1 MSEYMHKPAGAPAS
15 NQYGQFAVR
24 HASPAQQRYIAK
36 LLTERDHNLTDIVPE
51 TVNVQHASDIIDSL
65 LKFPLKSEFVILAS
79 PKQQSFIE
87 SLVDSKVG
95 GGDRLDRYLS
105 DMGITSIG
113 QLTSVTAR
121 KVIDGLLQLPSVPRD
136 VQVDVGAYAYDGV
149 MYSVRRSRESGKL
162 HAYHWSSASNKWEY
176 SGNIKY
182 ALRPEHRLSLADA
195 MDFGVQTGSCIH
207 CGRTLTDKD
216 SVRYGMGSTCRKKY
230 H

>member
-1 MSEYMHKPAGAPAS
+1 MNTYKPAGAPAS
-15 NQYGQFAVR
+15 NQYGQFAV
-24 HASPAQQRYIAK
+24 HYASPAQQRYIAK
-36 LLTERDHNLTDIVPE
+36 LLSERDHTLTDVDPA
-51 TVNVQHASDIIDSL
+51 TVNLKHASDIIDSL
-65 LKFPLKSEFVILAS
+65 LKFPLKSEFVVRAS
-79 PKQQSFIE
+79 DKQVSFIE
-87 SLVDSKVG
+87 SLVQSKVDG
-95 GGDRLDRYLS
+95 QTRLDRYLS
-105 DMGITSIG
+105 DMSITSVG

-121 KVIDGLLQLPSVPRD
+121 KVIDGLLQLPSIPRD

-149 MYSVRRSRESGKL
+149 LYSVRKARESGKL

-182 ALRPEHRLSLADA
+182 DLRPEHRLSLADA
-195 MDFGVQTGSCIH
+195 MDFGIQTGTCVH